1 MDTIRPKKYW
11 TQKRIITWGFSIIA
25 VAFFS
30 YSFILTDSR
39 SKLNI
44 EKEKINITTV
54 KEGVFDEYI
63 VVQCVAQPLK
73 TIRLDAIVGGYV
85 TKKMVEG
92 GDMVKQGD
100 VLLVL
105 ENQSLKLSFLQSET
119 EANRLV
125 NDLQNTR
132 QRLKTD
138 KFTLQKNISELDFQL
153 AQAKENF
160 ERNQQ
165 LWNGKAISEAEYLK
179 AKRDYEKLIKQ
190 KEIEFASQKY
200 QEENSI
206 IQIGQLEGTLD
217 RTQRNVGV
225 WRENLDNL
233 AVKAPIS
240 GLLSSIDVEIGAN
253 ITQGQNIAQIDD
265 VSGFKLR
272 GEIEEHYVSRIFVGL
287 KGTTTFND
295 KKYTLN
301 VSKVYPEIKNGRFR
315 IDMLFEENKP
325 DELKR
330 GLTLPIYLELGK
342 SNKGILLPV
351 GGFFAETGG
360 NWVYVL
366 DESGTKATKRN
377 ISLGRKNAEFY
388 EVLSGL
394 KSGDKVIT
402 SSYSAFGNKDVLQ
415 LK

>member
-1 MDTIRPKKYW
+1 MDTIRTKKYW
-11 TQKRIITWGFSIIA
+11 TQKRIIMWTFLIIA
-25 VAFFS
+25 VGFLS
-30 YSFILTDSR
+30 YSFIISDSR
-39 SKLNI
+39 SKLNV
-44 EKEKINITTV
+44 EKERITISSIQ
-54 KEGVFDEYI
+54 EGVFDEYI
-63 VVQCVAQPLK
+63 VVQAVAQPLK

-105 ENQSLKLSFLQSET
+105 ENQTLKLNFLQSET

-153 AQAKENF
+153 SQAKENF
-160 ERNQQ
+160 ERNQL
-165 LWNGKAISEAEYLK
+165 LWNGKAIAEAEHLK
-179 AKRDYEKLIKQ
+179 TKRDYERLLKQ
-190 KEIEFASQKY
+190 KEIEYASQKY
-200 QEENSI
+200 QEENAT

-233 AVKAPIS
+233 AVKAPID
-240 GLLSSIDVEIGAN
+240 GLLSSIDVEIGTN

-265 VSGFKLR
+265 ISGFRLR
-272 GEIEEHYVSRIFVGL
+272 GEIEEHYVARIFVGL
-287 KGTTTFND
+287 KGKAIFND
-295 KKYTLN
+295 KTYMLT

-315 IDMLFEENKP
+315 VDMLFEKNKP
-325 DELKR
+325 EEIKR
-330 GLTLPIYLELGK
+330 GLTLPIHLELGK
-342 SNKGILLPV
+342 SNKGILLPS

-360 NWVYVL
+360 NWVYVI
-366 DESGTKATKRN
+366 DESGTKAVKKN

-402 SSYSAFGNKDVLQ
+402 SSYSAFGNKEVLQ